1 MSAHHSD
8 VLRAHEDGVSGYQLQ
23 VAGHGGDATK
33 KNTPGSAILKW
44 KHFTLKPLQTKSRGV
59 KEVAFYE
66 SLSSAH
72 HEDAEVKIDPE
83 VLAYLKGLTPSYH
96 GVVQVMIDTA
106 EQTFDYIVLQDITH
120 GYSPACVMD
129 VKIGRKMY
137 EESAPEVIAAAYH
150 AEHMFIMPIHITTGR
165 AGLKRSKTCID

>member
-1 MSAHHSD
+1 
-8 VLRAHEDGVSGYQLQ
+8 VLRAHEDGVTGYQLQ

-59 KEVAFYE
+59 REVDFYE

-72 HEDAEVKIDPE
+72 HEDAEVKIDRE

-96 GVVQVMIDTA
+96 GVVQVMIDTV

-137 EESAPEVIAAAYH
+137 EESAPEVMRY
-150 AEHMFIMPIHITTGR
+150 
-165 AGLKRSKTCID
+165 S